1 MGFLGDYSLPVLL
14 ELAAKVACI
23 VHIIRTG
30 RNMMWIWLILFA
42 PAIGSLVYFII
53 EVWPDLRAGRGG
65 GLNLK
70 IPETSGRVIKRL
82 QEELEFSNTVK
93 KRVELAQALASA
105 KRYDE
110 ATETLAVS
118 LRGVFKDDPVL
129 TLELAEVHFQ
139 AGRLADALAAL
150 DVLDR
155 LRSKDGRQRRLLLTA
170 RALQGL
176 GRTEE
181 ARERFET
188 ALEQA
193 LGEEPRCRLAQF
205 LVAQGETEA
214 ARALF
219 EELLKN
225 AKQGGGVFRRHNREW
240 IALAKDG
247 LAVLGKG

>member
-1 MGFLGDYSLPVLL
+1 MGFLRDYSLPGLLVL
-14 ELAAKVACI
+14 AVQIACI
-23 VHIIRTG
+23 VHVVRTG
-30 RNMMWIWLILFA
+30 RSMMWIVLILFA
-42 PAIGSLVYFII
+42 PGIGAAVYFVFEI
-53 EVWPDLRAGRGG
+53 WPDLRAGRGG
-65 GLNLK
+65 GLELK

-93 KRVELAQALASA
+93 KRVELAQALAAA
-105 KRYDE
+105 KRFDE

-139 AGRLADALAAL
+139 AGRPAEALTAL
-150 DVLDR
+150 ELLDR
-155 LRSKDGRQRRLLLTA
+155 IKSKDARQRRWLLAA
-170 RALQGL
+170 RSLQAL
-176 GRTEE
+176 GRNDE

-193 LGEEPRCRLAQF
+193 SGEEPRCRLAQF
-205 LVAQGETEA
+205 LVAQGEADA
-214 ARALF
+214 ARTLF

-240 IALAKDG
+240 ISAAKDG
-247 LAVLGKG
+247 LAGL